1 MYALNVLN
9 EDVDEEIFYDAE
21 TGDEIKEPKE
31 IAEKPEPEIIPDDSK
46 RPQTK
51 IVELFE
57 EIIRW
62 ATK

>member
-9 EDVDEEIFYDAE
+9 EPEVGDEEIFYDAE
-21 TGDEIKEPKE
+21 TGDVKNNPT
-31 IAEKPEPEIIPDDSK
+31 IATEPEIIPDDSE
-46 RPQTK
+46 RPRQK

-57 EIIRW
+57 EIVRW

>member
-1 MYALNVLN
+1 MYSLNVLN
-9 EDVDEEIFYDAE
+9 EEIDGETFYDAE
-21 TGDEIKEPKE
+21 TGEDPNNV
-31 IAEKPEPEIIPDDSK
+31 AVKPEPEIIPDDSD

-57 EIIRW
+57 QIIRW